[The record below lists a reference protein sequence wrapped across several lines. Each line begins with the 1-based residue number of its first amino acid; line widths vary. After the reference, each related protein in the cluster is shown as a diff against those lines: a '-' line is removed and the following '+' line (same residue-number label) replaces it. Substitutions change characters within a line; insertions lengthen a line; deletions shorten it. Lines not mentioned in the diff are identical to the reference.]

1 MMKQLFL
8 IIFIYII
15 LSSISFNT
23 YSQSKD
29 EMPIKSYKVTNIALD
44 SVLKAATRQV
54 LDSKL
59 LKKTLYGEIELF
71 YDEDSLII
79 MVSFFNED
87 TYYKFDRS
95 DILGYIEYR
104 GIPIFIYSKKDNCY
118 NIDSDTPF
126 HSNNI
131 CKMFK
136 IVQKTTPAE
145 PAVGNILMRYKDGV
159 IELIAYTIVFD
170 NH

>member
-1 MMKQLFL
+1 MKQLFL

-15 LSSISFNT
+15 LSSVSFNT

-29 EMPIKSYKVTNIALD
+29 EIPIKSYKVTNIALD
-44 SVLKAATRQV
+44 SILKAATKQV

-59 LKKTLYGEIELF
+59 LKKTLYGEIELI
-71 YDEDSLII
+71 YDEDRLII
-79 MVSFFNED
+79 MASFYNED
-87 TYYKFDRS
+87 TYYKFDNS
-95 DILGYIEYR
+95 DILGYIEYK
-104 GIPIFIYSKKDNCY
+104 GIPIFLYSKKNNCY
-118 NIDSDTPF
+118 NLDSNTPF

-136 IVQKTTPAE
+136 IDQKTAQTE
-145 PAVGNILMRYKDGV
+145 PAVGNILMRYKDDV
-159 IELIAYTIVFD
+159 IELIAYVIVHD